1 MSKLCKVFQYPLIV
15 IAVFLSCFCI
25 NASAQSSVDCTKL
38 LKKEIIPDSVRN
50 LENDIA
56 DHADCFGLDSIDI
69 KIFADRTTLGTLL
82 VKNAPTS
89 ASKVTYAD
97 LLADINKAKKDTG
110 FYNPLRNLVIA
121 QTTLEATKIS
131 VASWDS
137 SVKLLKV
144 IGMPDSEM
152 ESFHQ
157 FMLEK
162 KDKNWNYRQLV
173 VAYQMKQTNAPKTK
187 N

>member
-1 MSKLCKVFQYPLIV
+1 MSKVRKLFFCKLITATVF
-15 IAVFLSCFCI
+15 IAGFYI
-25 NASAQSSVDCTKL
+25 HAAAQSSVDCTKL
-38 LKKEIIPDSVRN
+38 LKKEVISDSVRI

-69 KIFADRTTLGTLL
+69 KIFADRTTVGTLL

-89 ASKVTYAD
+89 AGKVTYAD
-97 LLADINKAKKDTG
+97 LLADINKAKKDTS
-110 FYNPLRNLVIA
+110 FYNPLRNLIIA

-152 ESFHQ
+152 ENFHR
-157 FMLEK
+157 FLLEK

-173 VAYQMKQTNAPKTK
+173 TAYRMKQMSDPKTK

>member
-1 MSKLCKVFQYPLIV
+1 MSIIYKSFLNKL
-15 IAVFLSCFCI
+15 IAVAGLIAFMFTA
-25 NASAQSSVDCTKL
+25 ASAQPAFDCAKL
-38 LKKEIIPDSVRN
+38 LSRAIAGDSAQ
-50 LENDIA
+50 IA
-56 DHADCFGLDSIDI
+56 VNNIKQHANCFGLDSVDV
-69 KIFADRTTLGTLL
+69 KIWAQAPVLGSLL
-82 VKNAPTS
+82 VKR
-89 ASKVTYAD
+89 ASMGNENLTYND
-97 LLADINKAKKDTG
+97 LLTEFNTAKKDTG
-110 FYNPLRNLVIA
+110 YLSMRNLIIA

-131 VASWDS
+131 VASWDN

-152 ESFHQ
+152 ENFHQ

-173 VAYQMKQTNAPKTK
+173 VAYRMKQMDAPKGK

>member
-1 MSKLCKVFQYPLIV
+1 MIF
-15 IAVFLSCFCI
+15 ATCFCL

-38 LKKEIIPDSVRN
+38 LKKEIDPDSARN
-50 LENDIA
+50 MENDVA
-56 DHADCFGLDSIDI
+56 DHADCFGLDSIGI
-69 KIFADRTTLGTLL
+69 KIFADRTTLRALL
-82 VKNAPTS
+82 VKNAS
-89 ASKVTYAD
+89 ASTGKLTYAN
-97 LLADINKAKKDTG
+97 LLSDINKAKKDTG
-110 FYNPLRNLVIA
+110 YYNPLRNLVIA

-152 ESFHQ
+152 ENFHQ
-157 FMLEK
+157 FLLEK

-173 VAYQMKQTNAPKTK
+173 TAYRMKQMDAPKTK